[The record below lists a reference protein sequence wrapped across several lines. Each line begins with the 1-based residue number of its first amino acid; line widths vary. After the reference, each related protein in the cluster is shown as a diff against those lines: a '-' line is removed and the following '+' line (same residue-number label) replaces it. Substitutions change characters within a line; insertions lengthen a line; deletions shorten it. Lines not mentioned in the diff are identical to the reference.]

1 MFDTPARPAPLRIEI
16 EAPADGAAV
25 EALVLAAF
33 GPGRFAKTAERLR
46 EQARIAAGFVAREDE
61 QIIGSVRLWAISI
74 GGEPA
79 LFLGP
84 IAVSGS
90 SRRAGLGG
98 DLVQACIDHAGD
110 AGILLV
116 GDLPY
121 FGRFGFR
128 SAPDVRLSGPVD
140 QQRVLWRGEGE
151 AAGVV
156 LPG

>member
-1 MFDTPARPAPLRIEI
+1 MFDAPARPAPLRIEI
-16 EAPADGAAV
+16 EAPADAAAV

-46 EQARIAAGFVAREDE
+46 ERARVAAGFVAREDGR
-61 QIIGSVRLWAISI
+61 IIGAVRLWAIWV

-84 IAVSGS
+84 IAVSAD
-90 SRRAGLGG
+90 SRRAGLGA
-98 DLVQACIDHAGD
+98 DLVQACVDHAGQT
-110 AGILLV
+110 GILLV

-128 SAPDVRLSGPVD
+128 PAPEVRLGGPVD
-140 QQRVLWRGEGE
+140 QRRVLWRGEGE
-151 AAGVV
+151 AAGPVQPV
-156 LPG
+156 